1 MERSYFELFWLYYD
15 DHLIKK
21 KTYTVW
27 TSWKVENYIKCKY
40 LKSTKN
46 QLRSC
51 TMKAIST
58 ILIWKFDLKF
68 DWKLIH
74 LLPRMVTI
82 DTKLRIF
89 QCKILNNIL
98 FVNKMLF
105 KFRKVE
111 SPLCFFCKAE
121 DETYISFIGVG
132 NLPFYGDSF
141 RSFLVLFSIFLVFCH
156 RVPSSVS

>member
-1 MERSYFELFWLYYD
+1 MNKLESRELHQMQVSEKYKKPTSQLYYER
-15 DHLIKK
+15 
-21 KTYTVW
+21 YF
-27 TSWKVENYIKCKY
+27 N
-40 LKSTKN
+40 
-46 QLRSC
+46 
-51 TMKAIST
+51 
-58 ILIWKFDLKF
+58 KFDLKF

-74 LLPRMVTI
+74 FLPRMVTI

-89 QCKILNNIL
+89 QYKILNNIL

-111 SPLCFFCKAE
+111 SPLCSFCKAE

-156 RVPSSVS
+156 SVPSSVS

>member
-1 MERSYFELFWLYYD
+1 MNKLESRELHQMQISEKYKKPTSQLYYER
-15 DHLIKK
+15 
-21 KTYTVW
+21 YF
-27 TSWKVENYIKCKY
+27 N
-40 LKSTKN
+40 
-46 QLRSC
+46 
-51 TMKAIST
+51 
-58 ILIWKFDLKF
+58 KFDLKF

-74 LLPRMVTI
+74 FLPRMVTI

-89 QCKILNNIL
+89 QYKILNHIL

-111 SPLCFFCKAE
+111 SPLCSFCKAE

-156 RVPSSVS
+156 SVPSSVS

>member
-1 MERSYFELFWLYYD
+1 MNKLESRELHQMQISEKYKKPTSQLYYER
-15 DHLIKK
+15 
-21 KTYTVW
+21 YF
-27 TSWKVENYIKCKY
+27 N
-40 LKSTKN
+40 
-46 QLRSC
+46 
-51 TMKAIST
+51 
-58 ILIWKFDLKF
+58 KFDLKF

-74 LLPRMVTI
+74 FLPRMVTI

-89 QCKILNNIL
+89 QYKILNHIL

-111 SPLCFFCKAE
+111 SPLCSFCKAE

>member
-1 MERSYFELFWLYYD
+1 MNKLESRELHQMQISEKYKKPTSQLYYER
-15 DHLIKK
+15 
-21 KTYTVW
+21 YF
-27 TSWKVENYIKCKY
+27 N
-40 LKSTKN
+40 
-46 QLRSC
+46 
-51 TMKAIST
+51 
-58 ILIWKFDLKF
+58 KFDLKF

-74 LLPRMVTI
+74 FLPRMVTI

-89 QCKILNNIL
+89 QYKILNNIL

-111 SPLCFFCKAE
+111 SPLCSFCKAE

>member
-1 MERSYFELFWLYYD
+1 MNKLESRELHQMQISEKYKKPTSQLYHERYF
-15 DHLIKK
+15 
-21 KTYTVW
+21 
-27 TSWKVENYIKCKY
+27 N
-40 LKSTKN
+40 
-46 QLRSC
+46 
-51 TMKAIST
+51 
-58 ILIWKFDLKF
+58 KFDLKF

-74 LLPRMVTI
+74 FLPRMVTI

-89 QCKILNNIL
+89 QYKILNHIL

-111 SPLCFFCKAE
+111 SPLCSFCKAE